1 LTPSRPRARFVD
13 SGSTE
18 EVVVSGTGEKAGGSD
33 IGEATRRNLRSS
45 NGTGSIALMQEIE
58 TNFHNTVKAFL
69 YGFVVALLAIG
80 LAQNRTLR

>member
-1 LTPSRPRARFVD
+1 MDGRLSQAALFCFL
-13 SGSTE
+13 
-18 EVVVSGTGEKAGGSD
+18 GGSD
-33 IGEATRRNLRSS
+33 TGQATRRSLPSS
-45 NGTGSIALMQEIE
+45 NETGSIDLMQETE